1 MSLEGNMLNKLR
13 QRKTNAMSS
22 HLDMESENMTKS
34 HPHTLA
40 EVTIQRGSSFT
51 SLEFNKEVRVR
62 EKDYIIM
69 SILIIFR

>member
-1 MSLEGNMLNKLR
+1 MTAEHVKQEN
-13 QRKTNAMSS
+13 
-22 HLDMESENMTKS
+22 MESENMTKS